1 VSLLTLPR
9 RVAHRVRRSARGVS
23 YRRPAR
29 LRNAISQPCT
39 FDQIRSS
46 EYRQWCDRLGIRPLH
61 HRKTWE
67 WVYILQVLENHGM
80 LRPGRRGLGF
90 GVGNEPIAAYAA
102 GKSVDILATDL
113 PANAPRAEEWRASGE
128 HAEQLADLNASGLC
142 DADAFRE
149 RASFRPVDM
158 RDIPDDLRSFD
169 FAWSSCAMEHLGSL
183 DAGMEFLE
191 RQLSCLKPGGI
202 GVHTTEYNVDP
213 NGATLSDGLTVLYQ
227 RPQLEELVYAMR
239 KRGHQ
244 MRITF
249 RVGGEPEDLH
259 VDVPPFTNTHIRTQ
273 TLGFTHTSF
282 GLVVKRSRRVTP
294 A

>member
-1 VSLLTLPR
+1 M
-9 RVAHRVRRSARGVS
+9 
-23 YRRPAR
+23 
-29 LRNAISQPCT
+29 
-39 FDQIRSS
+39 
-46 EYRQWCDRLGIRPLH
+46 
-61 HRKTWE
+61 
-67 WVYILQVLENHGM
+67 YILQVLENHGM

-149 RASFRPVDM
+149 RASFRQVDM